1 MTMSAL
7 EPHAVSS
14 TNPATYDAR
23 RTTDLLAKFCDATN
37 GVQRGEWVAARIG
50 WCLWLRPTDPIANIQ
65 QDLKEQLL
73 ALVGGVEVGHPALV
87 LQRLGAIV
95 GLTVDRVE
103 VVENLLAWPH
113 RSERYRFLA

>member
-7 EPHAVSS
+7 EPQAASRANVTTHHV
-14 TNPATYDAR
+14 P
-23 RTTDLLAKFCDATN
+23 RTTHLLAELGDPAN